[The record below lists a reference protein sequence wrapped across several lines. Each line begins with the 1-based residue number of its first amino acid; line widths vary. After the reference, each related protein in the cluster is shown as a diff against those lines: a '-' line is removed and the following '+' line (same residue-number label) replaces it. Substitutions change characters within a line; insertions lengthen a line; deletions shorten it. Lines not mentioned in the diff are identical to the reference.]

1 MYGGDMEDIG
11 RLLLRLTLAILI
23 LFHGVSKVIH
33 GIGWLEG
40 MLQGAGVPAFVAYG
54 VYVGEVVGPIML
66 LIGWHA
72 RIGAL
77 FIAINMVV
85 AFLLVHLGQLF
96 MLTDNGGWQ
105 LELQGMYLMTA
116 VALALLGPGRF
127 SINRR

>member
-1 MYGGDMEDIG
+1 MEDIG

-54 VYVGEVVGPIML
+54 VYIGEVVGPIML
-66 LIGWHA
+66 LIGWYA

-77 FIAINMVV
+77 FIAINMAV

>member
-1 MYGGDMEDIG
+1 MDDIG

-54 VYVGEVVGPIML
+54 VYIGEVVGPIML
-66 LIGWHA
+66 LIGWYA

-77 FIAINMVV
+77 FIAINMAV

>member
-54 VYVGEVVGPIML
+54 VYIGEVVGPIML
-66 LIGWHA
+66 LIGWYA

-77 FIAINMVV
+77 FIAINMAV